1 MAASLTAH
9 ILSDTAVFQ
18 DWPHYKSA
26 SKYFLLSMLFKLLCF
41 TKFAHQIAAHFFGRF
56 YVF

>member
-9 ILSDTAVFQ
+9 ILSDAAVFQ
-18 DWPHYKSA
+18 DWPHYKST
-26 SKYFLLSMLFKLLCF
+26 SECFLTGFKLLCPM
-41 TKFAHQIAAHFFGRF
+41 KIAHQTATHLFGRF